1 RRELGT
7 HRLFLK
13 VLVTTLDEDTQNR
26 HNPVNHI
33 NITLRTCNNDFLAWD
48 QLLGRPGLNYTLAAI
63 KPRTEW
69 KQGTSTT
76 AKAKPKPL
84 PMQDRLLIDNWQ
96 GLSKED
102 LLALPDFLPAGVRDC
117 PRAYLVKPRQTN
129 TGKKNS
135 TFRANEKVRRA
146 KRPRDTEDSVQR
158 RPSNPASTYATPQ
171 AVA

>member
-1 RRELGT
+1 MQGLCYRSDCHVQRSCMGS
-7 HRLFLK
+7 
-13 VLVTTLDEDTQNR
+13 
-26 HNPVNHI
+26 I
-33 NITLRTCNNDFLAWD
+33 AWS
-48 QLLGRPGLNYTLAAI
+48 LGLNYTLAAI

-69 KQGTSTT
+69 KQGTTTT

-158 RPSNPASTYATPQ
+158 RPSNPASTYATPTHSTP
-171 AVA
+171 APLNSELRPYSSTRYLVEKSCH

>member
-1 RRELGT
+1 M
-7 HRLFLK
+7 
-13 VLVTTLDEDTQNR
+13 TQ
-26 HNPVNHI
+26 
-33 NITLRTCNNDFLAWD
+33 
-48 QLLGRPGLNYTLAAI
+48 
-63 KPRTEW
+63 W
-69 KQGTSTT
+69 KQGTTTT

-135 TFRANEKVRRA
+135 TFRANEK
-146 KRPRDTEDSVQR
+146 RPTSPIESSFYLRDTDPLNASSSELGTAAVLINQDYMS
-158 RPSNPASTYATPQ
+158 PASHQQEDLVDT
-171 AVA
+171 VAAPTVHAKQDVNQTVA

>member
-1 RRELGT
+1 MPLLKKRR
-7 HRLFLK
+7 
-13 VLVTTLDEDTQNR
+13 TLDEDTQNR

-33 NITLRTCNNDFLAWD
+33 NITLRTCNNGFLAWD

-63 KPRTEW
+63 KPRTEC

-96 GLSKED
+96 GPSKED

-158 RPSNPASTYATPQ
+158 HPSNPASTYATPQ